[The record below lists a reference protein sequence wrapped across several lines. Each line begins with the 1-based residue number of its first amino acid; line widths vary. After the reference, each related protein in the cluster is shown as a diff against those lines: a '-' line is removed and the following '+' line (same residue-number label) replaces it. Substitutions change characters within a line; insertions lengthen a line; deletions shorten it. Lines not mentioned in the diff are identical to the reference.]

1 MSNVVVRA
9 DGLGKRYRLQPQQA
23 TYATLRESLARAAAH
38 VVRTTAGVI
47 LGRRRG
53 VRGQPSGDFWAL
65 HDVSFEVRS
74 GEIVGLIGAN
84 GSGKSTLLKLLA
96 RITAPTTGRAEVQ
109 GRVGSLLEVG
119 TGFHPELTGRENI
132 FLNGAILGMPRGD
145 IRRNFDAI
153 VTFAGVETFIDMPLK
168 RYSTGMY
175 LRLAF
180 AVAAHLEADILLVDE
195 VLAVG
200 DAAFQKQCLGKMKDV
215 ASSGRTVLFVSHN
228 MVAVQ
233 SLCSRAIWLR
243 AGRVHQIGN
252 VAPLV
257 SEYLRESTVAEGE
270 RIWPDPSSAPG
281 NEWIRLHRARV
292 RPCGD
297 TATALTVRTRFA
309 IEIEYWNLRAA
320 SGLALSVH
328 LYNDTGVLIFCVGP
342 PHEEVF
348 GGRPLPVGLFCDR
361 CEVPG
366 DLLNDGVYRA
376 ELYVMRNSA
385 VVYHNGELLSFTVSD
400 STHRRGAWF
409 GKWPGAVRPNVEW
422 TTELLET
429 PPPRAK
435 R

>member
-23 TYATLRESLARAAAH
+23 TYATLRESLARAAVH
-38 VVRTTAGVI
+38 IVRTTAGVI

-153 VTFAGVETFIDMPLK
+153 VTFAGVEAFIDMPLK

-180 AVAAHLEADILLVDE
+180 AVAAHLESDILLVDE

-200 DAAFQKQCLGKMKDV
+200 DAAFQKQCLRKMKDV

-228 MVAVQ
+228 MVAVRVCVPVR
-233 SLCSRAIWLR
+233 SGC
-243 AGRVHQIGN
+243 GRDVCIRSGTWRLWCPNTSASQR
-252 VAPLV
+252 
-257 SEYLRESTVAEGE
+257 STRENGSG
-270 RIWPDPSSAPG
+270 RI
-281 NEWIRLHRARV
+281 
-292 RPCGD
+292 C
-297 TATALTVRTRFA
+297 T
-309 IEIEYWNLRAA
+309 
-320 SGLALSVH
+320 
-328 LYNDTGVLIFCVGP
+328 
-342 PHEEVF
+342 
-348 GGRPLPVGLFCDR
+348 
-361 CEVPG
+361 
-366 DLLNDGVYRA
+366 
-376 ELYVMRNSA
+376 
-385 VVYHNGELLSFTVSD
+385 
-400 STHRRGAWF
+400 
-409 GKWPGAVRPNVEW
+409 
-422 TTELLET
+422 
-429 PPPRAK
+429 PPRATSGFDCTA
-435 R
+435 RAFACAGTRPRPCRYERPL